1 MEPPQFQHREQTNE
15 HELQR
20 RLLPSGKSD
29 TEHWNEPRP
38 LNSRLQTGVL
48 IRCSSRRVVP
58 GMRQSNVPLWRND
71 ELLQLSNEQYQLSND
86 WLIFCNASKAKVL
99 KLSLI

>member
-1 MEPPQFQHREQTNE
+1 M
-15 HELQR
+15 
-20 RLLPSGKSD
+20 
-29 TEHWNEPRP
+29 
-38 LNSRLQTGVL
+38 
-48 IRCSSRRVVP
+48 
-58 GMRQSNVPLWRND
+58 PLWRND